1 MAILLHVKVRKYQ
14 ARLRHNIYKLTKSLT
29 MTKYFDP
36 RITLFDIRTFSKRCL
51 EFTKDLSLE
60 QLKGDLLTFSAVQ
73 YLLMILAEAI
83 KRLPAKE
90 EKYQLGSH
98 RKLFIELG
106 DGLIQ
111 NYDNAE
117 ACKILNSI

>member
-1 MAILLHVKVRKYQ
+1 
-14 ARLRHNIYKLTKSLT
+14 

-36 RITLFDIRTFSKRCL
+36 RITLFDILTFSKRCL

-73 YLLMILAEAI
+73 YLLIILAEAI